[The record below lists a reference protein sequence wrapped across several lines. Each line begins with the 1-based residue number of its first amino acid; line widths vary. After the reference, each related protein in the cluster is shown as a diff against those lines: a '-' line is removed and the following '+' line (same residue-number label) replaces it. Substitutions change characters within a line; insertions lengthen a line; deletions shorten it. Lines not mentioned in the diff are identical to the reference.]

1 MKIAI
6 LSDVHD
12 NAHNLVL
19 ALEQVTSYGDVEK
32 IYFLGD
38 FCGAAIANLFCS
50 STIPVYAIWGNNDGD
65 KSMITKFACDP
76 STNLE
81 VGFDTYDVVEIDGR
95 KLFLTHYPLLAKPMA
110 RSGDFDAVFYGHNH
124 IKNKERINDCLV
136 VNPGEVGAYK
146 TSESTFAIYD
156 TKTNDAKIVKI
167 NESITTNTPLSK
179 EKFKNISYE
188 FNKLKSHKMEK

>member
-12 NAHNLVL
+12 NAHNLFL
-19 ALEQVTSYGDVEK
+19 ALEQINSYGNIEQ

-65 KSMITKFACDP
+65 KFTITKFACNPD
-76 STNLE
+76 TNLE
-81 VGFDTYDVVEIDGR
+81 MGFDTYDIVEIDGR
-95 KLFLTHYPLLAKPMA
+95 KIFLTHFPLLAKPMA
-110 RSGDFDAVFYGHNH
+110 RSGDFDAIFYGHNH
-124 IKNKERINDCLV
+124 LKNKEKINDCLI

-146 TSESTFAIYD
+146 TSIGSFAIYD
-156 TKTNDAKIVKI
+156 TTTNDAQII
-167 NESITTNTPLSK
+167 ELTQGITTNTTLSK
-179 EKFKNISYE
+179 EKFKSISYE
-188 FNKLKSHKMEK
+188 FNKLKTHKMEN